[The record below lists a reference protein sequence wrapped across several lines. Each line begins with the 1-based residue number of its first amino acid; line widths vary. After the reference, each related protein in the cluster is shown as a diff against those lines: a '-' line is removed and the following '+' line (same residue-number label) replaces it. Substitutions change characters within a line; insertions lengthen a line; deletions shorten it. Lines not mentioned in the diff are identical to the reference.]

1 MTVKIH
7 RISRRF
13 EALDDK
19 QIEEFFRFFSPSY
32 LKVGKNEIF
41 CVGTTDLCCWK
52 VLDGCT
58 YP

>member
-19 QIEEFFRFFSPSY
+19 QIEEVFHFFPHP
-32 LKVGKNEIF
+32 I
-41 CVGTTDLCCWK
+41 
-52 VLDGCT
+52 
-58 YP
+58 